1 MNNHKEQEIKLPK
14 LETSDHL
21 ITEAINDLT
30 SELTIQRQSLK
41 LKLENLDELVG
52 NLKQCASNIDLE
64 YRDSNTINKTSN
76 KTPSK
81 PLQPRIRKLQEIIT
95 DISFKLADL
104 DQTNS
109 TLNRTAQHL
118 QHSLTQIVMRPFADI
133 IAGLK
138 YTLHDLSIEYNKPV
152 QLQITGAEILVE
164 RSILDTLQ
172 EPLLRTLRNAFYH
185 SIEDQQTRINLGKP
199 EQGLIEI
206 NVTATQNN
214 LVIVVSDDGAGIP
227 VTNNTVDVKST
238 QYITIPFNILVSQL
252 LFIEFNSMLLACPT
266 SSVREVLFI
275 TEEQILLQE
284 DQKYLNYQDINIP
297 LISLGDYLH
306 FNCNRLGHH
315 EHITATATDKAPTVL
330 IVDYKNQAIAIQID
344 KCWSEEAVIRQV
356 EGNIPLPTGFSNCT
370 IIGNG
375 QVVPIVN
382 WDELLSRF
390 NNLNQNIPDSSEQS
404 SSQSLQSDTI
414 KNDTTQND
422 SKTILVVEDS
432 TNVRNL
438 LAFTLQ
444 KAGYEVE
451 EASDGLKGIEK
462 LQAGSSIKAVIC
474 DVDMPKLNGFGFLV
488 RVKAQR
494 AFKHIPIIMLTSHA
508 ADKHRQ
514 IAFQLGAKAYLCK
527 PYNEYELL
535 KALNE

>member
-14 LETSDHL
+14 VETSDDI
-21 ITEAINDLT
+21 ITEVINDLT

-52 NLKQCASNIDLE
+52 DLKQCASNIDLE
-64 YRDSNTINKTSN
+64 YRDSNTINQTSN
-76 KTPSK
+76 KTSSK

-133 IAGLK
+133 IARLK

-199 EQGLIEI
+199 EQSLIEI
-206 NVTATQNN
+206 NVTANQNN
-214 LVIVVSDDGAGIP
+214 LVIIVSDDGCGISD
-227 VTNNTVDVKST
+227 TNNTDNVKST
-238 QYITIPFNILVSQL
+238 QYITIPFNVLISQM

-266 SSVREVLFI
+266 STVREVLLI

-284 DQKYLNYQDINIP
+284 YQKYLNYQDINIP
-297 LISLGDYLH
+297 LINLGDYLDSNH
-306 FNCNRLGHH
+306 LGHH
-315 EHITATATDKAPTVL
+315 EDITATATDKAATVL
-330 IVDYKNQAIAIQID
+330 IIDYKNQAIAIQID

-370 IIGNG
+370 ILGNG
-375 QVVPIVN
+375 RVVPIVN
-382 WDELLSRF
+382 WDELLSSF
-390 NNLNQNIPDSSEQS
+390 NNLNQNIPDSSEQP
-404 SSQSLQSDTI
+404 SLQLIQNDTI
-414 KNDTTQND
+414 KNHTNQND
-422 SKTILVVEDS
+422 SKKILVVEDS
-432 TNVRNL
+432 TNIRNL

-508 ADKHRQ
+508 GDKHRQ

-535 KALNE
+535 EALNE

>member
-1 MNNHKEQEIKLPK
+1 MNNQKEQEIKLPK
-14 LETSDHL
+14 LETSDDF

-52 NLKQCASNIDLE
+52 DLKQCASNIDLE
-64 YRDSNTINKTSN
+64 YRDSNTIN

-133 IAGLK
+133 IARLK

-214 LVIVVSDDGAGIP
+214 LVIVVSDDGCGIP
-227 VTNNTVDVKST
+227 VTNNTDVKST
-238 QYITIPFNILVSQL
+238 QYITIPFNTLISQL

-297 LISLGDYLH
+297 LIDLGDYLH
-306 FNCNRLGHH
+306 FSNHLGRRPLNGD
-315 EHITATATDKAPTVL
+315 EHIATTATSAPTVL

-356 EGNIPLPTGFSNCT
+356 EGNIPLPIGFSNCT

-382 WDELLSRF
+382 WDELLSSF

-404 SSQSLQSDTI
+404 SSQSLHDTI
-414 KNDTTQND
+414 KNDTTKND

-508 ADKHRQ
+508 GEKHRQ